1 MIISTAEALYTY
13 IQSKSEKLQKSRK
26 GATIRT
32 MFIWAAALGL
42 WLGNQIDGGAA
53 MLLIVLASAWSS
65 VQDAITN
72 LHIDVLAGLHRDLDR
87 DEAENLHGFET
98 PR

>member
-1 MIISTAEALYTY
+1 MSISTAESLYAY
-13 IQSKSEKLQKSRK
+13 VQSKTEKLQKTRN

-32 MFIWAAALGL
+32 MVLWAAALGL
-42 WLGNQIDGGAA
+42 WLGNQIDGGTA
-53 MLLIVLASAWSS
+53 MLLVVSASAWSS

-72 LHIDVLAGLHRDLDR
+72 LHIDVLGALHRDLDR

>member
-1 MIISTAEALYTY
+1 MKISTADTLYSY
-13 IQSKSEKLQKSRK
+13 IQSKTEKLQKARS

-32 MFIWAAALGL
+32 FIIWAAALGL
-42 WLGNQIDGGAA
+42 WLGNQIDGGNA
-53 MLLIVLASAWSS
+53 LLLALLASAWSS

-72 LHIDVLAGLHRDLDR
+72 LHIDALGALHRDLDR
-87 DEAENLHGFET
+87 DAAENLHGFET